1 MRSVYE
7 PANAVQAHVLQDV
20 LRQHGIASFVSGEH
34 LQGAIGEL
42 PAGSLLRLW
51 VDEAD
56 WSAARRALEEW
67 ERAPLIDD
75 AELARADPSLGEQP
89 PSAPAHDG
97 RLDSRFDL
105 ACDPGVRAASQR
117 DGEQEAYSDARRWYP
132 AGGPVARRCWR
143 CVCTTCSAACL
154 RRIPRAMRVLQSRPG
169 RPPIP
174 HPPTVNAGKQHPQ
187 AADERQLMRCAS
199 SGLFRPPL
207 TLKSIKYR
215 YPSGIKT

>member
-132 AGGPVARRCWR
+132 CWWAGGAALLALCLHYLLGGVPQAD
-143 CVCTTCSAACL
+143 TT
-154 RRIPRAMRVLQSRPG
+154 G
-169 RPPIP
+169 
-174 HPPTVNAGKQHPQ
+174 NAGATEQAGQAPDTASAHSERGQ
-187 AADERQLMRCAS
+187 AAPTGSR
-199 SGLFRPPL
+199 
-207 TLKSIKYR
+207 
-215 YPSGIKT
+215 